1 MQAQLAT
8 QVEPA
13 SLSDRDKAALVRLL
27 SDPDPEVFEPV
38 RQTLMTCGTGVRPW
52 LRAGLHSND
61 RLVRQHSWE
70 LITQLDRSSADAEF
84 ISFCK
89 RGSENLN
96 LEKGIWLLTRTVF
109 PHYNQD
115 EYQTK
120 LDDYAEQVCNTCDPQ
135 QSHPATLMAI
145 NRVLFR
151 GERFR
156 GDKGNY
162 YDPQNSYLNRV
173 MDRRLGNPISLCLV
187 YLFVA
192 RRLNLPLV
200 GVAMPGHFILRLQ
213 SPTFTIFVDPFNG
226 GNFLTQAECA
236 ERLKRC
242 GYGFENDFLTPAT
255 PRRILMRICSNLHQI
270 YQKEK
275 HLGERDR
282 LHKYLIHLA
291 N

>member
-8 QVEPA
+8 HAEPA

-27 SDPDPEVFEPV
+27 SDPDPEVFRSV
-38 RQTLMTCGTGVRPW
+38 RRTLLTSGMEARPW
-52 LRAGLHSND
+52 LSAGLHSSD

-70 LITQLDRSSADAEF
+70 LITQLDRQGADTEF
-84 ISFCK
+84 VSFCN

-96 LEKGIWLLTRTVF
+96 LEKGIWLLTRTAF
-109 PHYNQD
+109 PHFKQH
-115 EYQTK
+115 EYQAL
-120 LDDYAEQVCNTCDPQ
+120 LDDYAEFVRNTCDPQ

-156 GDKGNY
+156 GDKANY

-192 RRLNLPLV
+192 RRLNLPVV
-200 GVAMPGHFILRLQ
+200 GIAMPGHFILRLQ
-213 SPTFTIFVDPFNG
+213 SPTFTIFVDPFNA
-226 GNFLTQAECA
+226 GNFLTHAECA

-270 YQKEK
+270 YQKEQ

-282 LHKYLIHLA
+282 IQKYLIHLA
-291 N
+291 S

>member
-109 PHYNQD
+109 PTTIRTN
-115 EYQTK
+115 TK
-120 LDDYAEQVCNTCDPQ
+120 PSSMITPSRSV
-135 QSHPATLMAI
+135 
-145 NRVLFR
+145 
-151 GERFR
+151 
-156 GDKGNY
+156 
-162 YDPQNSYLNRV
+162 
-173 MDRRLGNPISLCLV
+173 
-187 YLFVA
+187 
-192 RRLNLPLV
+192 
-200 GVAMPGHFILRLQ
+200 
-213 SPTFTIFVDPFNG
+213 
-226 GNFLTQAECA
+226 
-236 ERLKRC
+236 
-242 GYGFENDFLTPAT
+242 TPAT
-255 PRRILMRICSNLHQI
+255 PSKVIRRR
-270 YQKEK
+270 
-275 HLGERDR
+275 
-282 LHKYLIHLA
+282 
-291 N
+291 

>member
-1 MQAQLAT
+1 
-8 QVEPA
+8 
-13 SLSDRDKAALVRLL
+13 
-27 SDPDPEVFEPV
+27 
-38 RQTLMTCGTGVRPW
+38 
-52 LRAGLHSND
+52 
-61 RLVRQHSWE
+61 
-70 LITQLDRSSADAEF
+70 
-84 ISFCK
+84 
-89 RGSENLN
+89 
-96 LEKGIWLLTRTVF
+96 
-109 PHYNQD
+109 
-115 EYQTK
+115 
-120 LDDYAEQVCNTCDPQ
+120 
-135 QSHPATLMAI
+135 
-145 NRVLFR
+145 
-151 GERFR
+151 
-156 GDKGNY
+156 
-162 YDPQNSYLNRV
+162 

-270 YQKEK
+270 YQKKK
-275 HLGERDR
+275 HLGARDR
-282 LHKYLIHLA
+282 LQKYLIHLA

>member
-27 SDPDPEVFEPV
+27 SDPDPQVFQSV
-38 RQTLMTCGTGVRPW
+38 RHTLLTCGMEARPW
-52 LRAGLHSND
+52 LRGGVHSND

-70 LITQLDRSSADAEF
+70 LITQLDRKKADAEF
-84 ISFCK
+84 ISFCN

-109 PHYNQD
+109 PHFNQH
-115 EYQTK
+115 EYEAL
-120 LDDYAEQVCNTCDPQ
+120 LDDYAKHVNTTCDPQ

-156 GDKGNY
+156 GDKANY

-192 RRLNLPLV
+192 RRLNLPMV

-213 SPTFTIFVDPFNG
+213 SAKFTIFVDPFNG
-226 GNFLTQAECA
+226 GNFLTHAECA
-236 ERLKRC
+236 ERIKRC
-242 GYGFENDFLTPAT
+242 GYGFENDFLNPAT

-282 LHKYLIHLA
+282 LQKYLIHLA